1 MHLLLLLKKKGK
13 KKASLIFWTVLLK
26 VFKIGFQRVGLFG
39 VSLLFWWLLVGQI
52 STDPPKA
59 SMPVT
64 IFAFTHQFTYFLA
77 RSHLN
82 DLFSFVLH
90 LSCSV
95 FNPVSCLFS
104 VVLAGDWLPRKRRA
118 VRWPF
123 VVSFFPSFLFN
134 YHCYYALGSW
144 HLGSA
149 FPFTGVL
156 ILPCC
161 KVQHMPSLSN
171 EDFSHCTCSDFLIMS
186 FLFFLLRCLY
196 LQLLISSVKCRC
208 I

>member
-1 MHLLLLLKKKGK
+1 MKSILPSTTLHYRACIYSFYKKKGK
-13 KKASLIFWTVLLK
+13 KKASSIFWTVLLK

-39 VSLLFWWLLVGQI
+39 VSLLFDGCLW
-52 STDPPKA
+52 DKYPPTPQSVHA
-59 SMPVT
+59 SY
-64 IFAFTHQFTYFLA
+64 YF
-77 RSHLN
+77 RFYTSIHVFSSSHLN

-95 FNPVSCLFS
+95 FNPVSHLFS
-104 VVLAGDWLPRKRRA
+104 VVLAGDWLPRKRRP

-156 ILPCC
+156 ILPCW
-161 KVQHMPSLSN
+161 KVQHMPSLCN

-186 FLFFLLRCLY
+186 FLFFFT
-196 LQLLISSVKCRC
+196 
-208 I
+208 